1 MRLPIPLPC
10 INQACVPGT
19 HKSNYPFPDHLRDMD
34 AVGVH
39 ESVRRC
45 GGPPGSCIIFTEVRL
60 VNVLN
65 HHAPTTLRRDHQPT
79 PQPDPQQMRGGV
91 QALTHGTLPWR
102 GAGERRTL
110 FVKFSPHAVAW
121 SGADGFW
128 SADGHPWSDDLT
140 LRQRQILEPP
150 SAPESRSLQRF
161 REQQAVDEQ
170 KAKL

>member
-1 MRLPIPLPC
+1 MSTSCQNHP
-10 INQACVPGT
+10 T
-19 HKSNYPFPDHLRDMD
+19 HRPPSSPATGHLR
-34 AVGVH
+34 GV
-39 ESVRRC
+39 
-45 GGPPGSCIIFTEVRL
+45 
-60 VNVLN
+60 
-65 HHAPTTLRRDHQPT
+65 TLSKCAA
-79 PQPDPQQMRGGV
+79 GWL

-110 FVKFSPHAVAW
+110 FVKFSPHAIAW

-128 SADGHPWSDDLT
+128 SADDHPWSDELT